1 MVDGSME
8 WKMMRDD
15 IVFFNGN
22 LLGEMEKNRNLL
34 MTDNPMNGD

>member
-8 WKMMRDD
+8 WIMMRDD
-15 IVFFNGN
+15 FNGN
-22 LLGEMEKNRNLL
+22 LLGEMEKTGLL